1 MKNVEVLRK
10 LLAAEIP
17 SFSFQF
23 EKMLRR
29 LNFDEAALLM
39 DGINN
44 IPQTGFAVN
53 LQTRFLYDLE
63 PEFGLTPPRHFFINS
78 KFLSSIN
85 LSKKKKFV
93 GIRIY
98 FGVDNTGGSNKLTLI
113 LTNVV
118 KVRFDPDNDIFT
130 STDVNYYIP
139 KDSTDGDWQEIS
151 QERAKELKDNLREI
165 KKTIN
170 NTGKGKYK
178 IDGYF
183 IGSDALRNVLSKS
196 LLDEFNQTI
205 TKKGIKIYLGLGRD
219 NMINNYE
226 VDSKDQNG
234 DNNEDKLGEFQL
246 IMVGMDDPKL
256 GPLASFR
263 KIFATLE
270 TDIRKYVEG
279 HEIDIPLHIELPS
292 GGNCIKTS
300 EKYPPTN
307 PI

>member
-256 GPLASFR
+256 
-263 KIFATLE
+263 
-270 TDIRKYVEG
+270 
-279 HEIDIPLHIELPS
+279 
-292 GGNCIKTS
+292 
-300 EKYPPTN
+300 
-307 PI
+307 